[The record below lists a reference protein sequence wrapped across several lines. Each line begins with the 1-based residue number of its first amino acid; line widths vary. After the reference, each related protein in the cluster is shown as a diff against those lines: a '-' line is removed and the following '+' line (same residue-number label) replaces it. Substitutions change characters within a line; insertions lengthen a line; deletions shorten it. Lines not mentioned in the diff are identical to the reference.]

1 VEWWARIG
9 GRKRALDATG
19 DHIPG
24 RSIVLEILLLRAL
37 YKSLSATAVTKG
49 RPGTWGLLGVLFWV
63 GGELLGFIIGSL
75 LGMELGAYG
84 IALLFAAGGAGI
96 SYLIVNSLGSLAV
109 DDAAPDAGG
118 VGRFDPENPYSP
130 PGTMGKP

>member
-1 VEWWARIG
+1 M
-9 GRKRALDATG
+9 
-19 DHIPG
+19 
-24 RSIVLEILLLRAL
+24 LEILLVRAL
-37 YKSLSATAVTKG
+37 YKTLSVTAVEKG
-49 RPGTWGLLGVLFWV
+49 RPGTWGLLGILFWV
-63 GGELLGFIIGSL
+63 GGEILGFILGSL
-75 LGMELGAYG
+75 LGLELGAYG

-118 VGRFDPENPYSP
+118 IGRFDPENPYSP